1 MDERSEERGRRRH
14 VRFNA
19 STIVQFKDGIFSA
32 NIDTISKD
40 VSLGGVCFFS
50 EKKLQPGKILKLRLF
65 YDGKKPAKCIN
76 GKVAWVQECNDKI
89 SKGYI
94 IGVTFKR

>member
-1 MDERSEERGRRRH
+1 MDERSERRRH
-14 VRFNA
+14 VRFKA
-19 STIVQFKDGIFSA
+19 STIVQFKEGIFSA
-32 NIDTISKD
+32 NTDTVSKD

-50 EKKLQPGKILKLRLF
+50 EKKLKSGKALKLRLF

-89 SKGYI
+89 SKGYL
-94 IGVTFKR
+94 IGITFKR

>member
-1 MDERSEERGRRRH
+1 MDERSERSERRKH
-14 VRFNA
+14 VRFNT

-32 NIDTISKD
+32 NTDTLTKD

-50 EKKLQPGKILKLRLF
+50 EKKLTPGKILKLRLF
-65 YDGKKPAKCIN
+65 HDGKKPAKCIN
-76 GKVAWVQECNDKI
+76 GKITWMQECNDKI
-89 SKGYI
+89 SKGYL